1 MEQKELQEF
10 LYFFTH
16 NKSLT
21 RAQQFKRD
29 ALLARDFF
37 SQKDGIKNRKDDK
50 DNSDNNKV
58 FKALSALDTAYF
70 LALFN
75 EPMGLKYLTH
85 DFDPISDGRPQSLEN
100 LHTQVKELL
109 NKKDLNIPS
118 SLWSPINRYL
128 EGGKKWCDTFGV
140 EHSSYIVDP
149 KWKEWCLQNK
159 MHPINNPNFANEIL
173 SFRSTIRLVSPLLKD
188 ICDRAKKGLMINVKE
203 VKLEK
208 ADFYTNTYILYMVMK
223 RILSMMNRR
232 ASKNPDVVVSYK
244 RTTDAHGRM
253 LRQII
258 LTQFGSYADT
268 SLDDLK
274 NRLTNDPE
282 AGDFG
287 SIRNSLNG
295 YCLWQVESLWEGQPF
310 RWNLLKTEEMPET
323 EEISKDSVAGFT
335 HILTYY
341 IV

>member
-1 MEQKELQEF
+1 MEQKELKEF
-10 LYFFTH
+10 LYFLTH
-16 NKSLT
+16 NKNLT
-21 RAQQFKRD
+21 RTQQLKRD
-29 ALLARDFF
+29 ALLARDYL
-37 SQKDGIKNRKDDK
+37 SEKVDSKNSNVNKEK
-50 DNSDNNKV
+50 SENHKV
-58 FKALSALDTAYF
+58 FKALSALDTAHF

-75 EPMGLKYLTH
+75 DPLGLKYLTH
-85 DFDPISDGRPQSLEN
+85 DFDPISDGRPQSLET
-100 LHTQVKELL
+100 LHSQVRELL
-109 NKKDLNIPS
+109 NKKDLTIPS

-128 EGGKKWCDTFGV
+128 EGGKKWYDTFGV

-159 MHPINNPNFANEIL
+159 MHPINNPYFANEIL

-188 ICDRAKKGLMINVKE
+188 ICDRAKKGLTINVKE

-208 ADFYTNTYILYMVMK
+208 ADFYTNTYILYIVMK

-258 LTQFGSYADT
+258 VTQFGSYANT

-287 SIRNSLNG
+287 SIRNFLNG